1 MIAEVVGHAA
11 ADSCHDDTTQVGQ
24 YGLDG
29 EVGTFAPLT
38 HALHR

>member
-29 EVGTFAPLT
+29 EVGGDQA
-38 HALHR
+38 AAAE